1 MILYLHTSLVFAC
14 LIHDEVVQGNWTG
27 VKLSRDG
34 PSFTHLFFANDLIF
48 FAKATKKSCLAINRV
63 LKGFCDASSKKVS
76 LAKSKIFLPKYLDKS
91 RFGFLESE
99 LGLKISN
106 SFGKYLGVPI
116 LVDER
121 DKRAFDFILE
131 KIRDKLA
138 GWKVRILS
146 LARRCTLI
154 QAVTTAIPTHI
165 MQCTMLSGKIYNEL
179 DKLNRNFLWGIPSKK
194 RDFIFLIGKQF
205 LVQKRRGV

>member
-1 MILYLHTSLVFAC
+1 M
-14 LIHDEVVQGNWTG
+14 
-27 VKLSRDG
+27 
-34 PSFTHLFFANDLIF
+34 
-48 FAKATKKSCLAINRV
+48 
-63 LKGFCDASSKKVS
+63 S

-116 LVDER
+116 LVDGR

-138 GWKVRILS
+138 GWKVRTLS
-146 LARRCTLI
+146 LAGRCTLI

-165 MQCTMLSGKIYNEL
+165 MQCTMLSGTILSWINSIETSYG
-179 DKLNRNFLWGIPSKK
+179 GIPCKK
-194 RDFIFLIGKQF
+194 IDFIFLIGKQF